1 MAVTAPVI
9 DALERMAWL
18 QAGQGVLSNFWKGD
32 LVPRGPDWESGPD
45 PQSCPSSSCGVMEAP
60 LPTLLPAPWSTLP
73 RFPRALQSQA
83 SFRVG
88 FKHPPPLPPS
98 WTRRAASSPQDPALA
113 RLLGGSWSPREASS
127 RPHRVLQSER
137 CRGKSAWGAHLLTT
151 PRGAPSC
158 EEAEQGPGTRL
169 RATSGRGTGT
179 PVHSPARQAPQPP
192 GCPVPQAHP
201 SRCPLCP

>member
-9 DALERMAWL
+9 DALERMAWV
-18 QAGQGVLSNFWKGD
+18 QAGPGVLSNFWKGD

-60 LPTLLPAPWSTLP
+60 LPTLLPPPWSTLP

-88 FKHPPPLPPS
+88 FKHPPPLPLS
-98 WTRRAASSPQDPALA
+98 WTHRAASSPQDPALA

-127 RPHRVLQSER
+127 RPTGSCSL
-137 CRGKSAWGAHLLTT
+137 SAAAGSQL
-151 PRGAPSC
+151 G
-158 EEAEQGPGTRL
+158 
-169 RATSGRGTGT
+169 
-179 PVHSPARQAPQPP
+179 VHIS
-192 GCPVPQAHP
+192 
-201 SRCPLCP
+201 